1 MCLGVPGKITEV
13 EEGLMRM
20 GVVDFDGSSLKVCL
34 AYVPEAAV
42 GDYVLVHAGFALAVM
57 TPVSGS
63 TTYYAVS
70 VGTGQVTAVGIPSV
84 EITGARLGI

>member
-34 AYVPEAAV
+34 AYVPEAAI
-42 GDYVLVHAGFALAVM
+42 GDYVLVHAGFALARLDEEQARETLEILERM
-57 TPVSGS
+57 S
-63 TTYYAVS
+63 TINLEPDSDRA
-70 VGTGQVTAVGIPSV
+70 
-84 EITGARLGI
+84 